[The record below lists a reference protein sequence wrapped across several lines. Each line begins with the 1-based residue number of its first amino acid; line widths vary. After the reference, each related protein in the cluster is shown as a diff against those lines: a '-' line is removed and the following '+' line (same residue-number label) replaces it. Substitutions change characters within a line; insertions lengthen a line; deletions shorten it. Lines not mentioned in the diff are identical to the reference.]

1 MRLTMSYILITI
13 VGFTTL
19 IGLTGCSMTQ
29 NNEHNEN
36 TTRTDY
42 TVNGGNDQLNVAY
55 ISNLSSNKLK

>member
-1 MRLTMSYILITI
+1 MSYILITI

-55 ISNLSSNKLK
+55 NNQAIQSINFLLI